1 MALTVVNFPTGFGG
15 GDVDGTVATC
25 FFPGG
30 GLAGGACAVFFTGP
44 WALVESDLFAI
55 GIDVVCVFICCGLGD
70 VNEDV
75 AVGLCWTFTAGVDG
89 VEDDSDVLLVPEFF
103 TNGELLTI
111 LLDLVCLRFV
121 VEFDDD
127 DDDEEE
133 VVVDVDD
140 DVTGFAVDVDT
151 FEEEEEEDN
160 EEVDEE
166 DDFENIEGF
175 DIFGF
180 EEVVE
185 EEEELFVEEEDENIE
200 VFEDFAGF
208 VEEEEEEEEEEED
221 GEGDEEE
228 RPLEGEVD
236 DEPPSLGAGLVLS
249 ECFPCFLLL
258 SFKKF
263 FIFPIEFDIAE
274 LILPPA
280 DDDDEE
286 EDPFT
291 SMISAMVSDL

>member
-1 MALTVVNFPTGFGG
+1 MNFPTGFGG

-30 GLAGGACAVFFTGP
+30 GLAGGAWVVFFTGP

-55 GIDVVCVFICCGLGD
+55 GIDVVCVFICCGLDD

-127 DDDEEE
+127 DDEEE

-140 DVTGFAVDVDT
+140 DVTGFAVDVVT
-151 FEEEEEEDN
+151 FEEEEEEEDN

-166 DDFENIEGF
+166 EDFENIEGF

-180 EEVVE
+180 EVVVE

-200 VFEDFAGF
+200 DFEDFAGF
-208 VEEEEEEEEEEED
+208 VEEEEEEEEEDDEDED

-280 DDDDEE
+280 DDDDDD

-291 SMISAMVSDL
+291 SMISAIVSDL